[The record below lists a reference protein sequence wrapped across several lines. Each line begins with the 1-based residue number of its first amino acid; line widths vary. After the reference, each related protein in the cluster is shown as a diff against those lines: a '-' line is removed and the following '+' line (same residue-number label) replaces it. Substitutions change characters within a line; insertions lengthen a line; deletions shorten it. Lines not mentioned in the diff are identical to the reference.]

1 MGKVRSK
8 TFPGLI
14 FRSHARTTRSVALMD
29 SGRRLLDAAGPGLGQ
44 ALAALREVAAPPGET
59 VGRVR
64 LSVPKSAV
72 PFVIE
77 PVVAKFRAKHPR
89 IEVEIAVQERLVDV
103 AIRVALL

>member
-14 FRSHARTTRSVALMD
+14 FRSHARTTRSVALTD

-44 ALAALREVAAPPGET
+44 ALAALKEVAAQPGEV
-59 VGRVR
+59 VGRLR
-64 LSVPKSAV
+64 LSVPRSAL

-77 PVVAKFRAKHPR
+77 PVLPAFRAR
-89 IEVEIAVQERLVDV
+89 NLGSTSRLPSRTVS
-103 AIRVALL
+103 